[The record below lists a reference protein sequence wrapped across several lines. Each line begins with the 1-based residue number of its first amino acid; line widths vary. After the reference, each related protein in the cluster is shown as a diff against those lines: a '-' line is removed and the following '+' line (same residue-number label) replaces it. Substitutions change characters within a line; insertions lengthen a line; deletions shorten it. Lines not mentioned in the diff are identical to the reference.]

1 MRISGRS
8 VSEKTIGKL
17 LEKEV
22 VRMKDTKDFD
32 KDSNAVEPFGTRSG
46 ETVFEYEKMSDEEVV
61 ELSAAGDRR
70 ATEYILAKYKNLVK
84 SRAKAY
90 FIAGADRDDIVQ
102 EGMIGLFKAI
112 RDFDITKQPTFR
124 GFAEICVKRRI
135 ITAIKAASRQK
146 HIPLNSYVSLSEPLY
161 DNNEDKTLVDM
172 LAARKS
178 VDPEEMFLRR
188 EKNEMLNA
196 EIESKLSDLEKTV
209 LSLYLG
215 GMNYHE
221 IAAELSRTPKSI
233 DNALQRIKNKLY
245 KGKK

>member
-1 MRISGRS
+1 
-8 VSEKTIGKL
+8 
-17 LEKEV
+17 
-22 VRMKDTKDFD
+22 
-32 KDSNAVEPFGTRSG
+32 
-46 ETVFEYEKMSDEEVV
+46 
-61 ELSAAGDRR
+61 
-70 ATEYILAKYKNLVK
+70 
-84 SRAKAY
+84 
-90 FIAGADRDDIVQ
+90 
-102 EGMIGLFKAI
+102 MIGLFKAI

-124 GFAEICVKRRI
+124 GFAEMCVKRQI

-161 DNNEDKTLVDM
+161 DDNEDKTLVDM
-172 LAARKS
+172 LAARKTI
-178 VDPEEMFLRR
+178 DPEEMFLRR

-221 IAAELSRTPKSI
+221 IAAELSRSPKSI

>member
-1 MRISGRS
+1 
-8 VSEKTIGKL
+8 
-17 LEKEV
+17 
-22 VRMKDTKDFD
+22 MKDTEKFEKPD
-32 KDSNAVEPFGTRSG
+32 KDGKSFGTRG
-46 ETVFEYEKMSDEEVV
+46 GAAFEYEKMTDEEVV

-124 GFAEICVKRRI
+124 GFAEMCVKRQI

-161 DNNEDKTLVDM
+161 DDNEDKTLVDM
-172 LAARKS
+172 LAARKTI
-178 VDPEEMFLRR
+178 DPEEMFLRR

-221 IAAELSRTPKSI
+221 IAAELNRTPKSI